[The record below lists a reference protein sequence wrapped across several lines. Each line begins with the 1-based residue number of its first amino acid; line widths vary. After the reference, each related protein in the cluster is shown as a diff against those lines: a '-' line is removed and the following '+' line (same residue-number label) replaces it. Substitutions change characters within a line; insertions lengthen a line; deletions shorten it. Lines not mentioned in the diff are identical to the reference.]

1 VDRCNAQL
9 SNSKFLLGKNMN
21 IGILTGG
28 GDVPGLNPCIKGVV
42 YRAVDNGARVFGIRK
57 GWAGLLE
64 YNLDHSESNQT
75 HILPLDKSNTRTI
88 DRSGGTFLHTSRTN
102 PGKVKADSI
111 PSFLRTK
118 EHASLAAD
126 AKVDC
131 TSHILKVIE
140 RLKLDVLITIGGD
153 DTQSYAVRLH
163 KEGFPVIAIPKTM
176 DNDVFGTDYCIGF
189 STAVTRS
196 VDFITA
202 LRTVAGSHERIAVVE
217 LFGRNSGETSLITA
231 YLAGVD
237 RAIISEVPF
246 DVERLA
252 RFLAED
258 KAHNPSNYAIMTISE
273 GAHLLGGQIVE
284 YGEEDAYGHRKLG
297 GIGSVTERALKKIL
311 GTDTIYQQ
319 IAYLMR
325 SGEPDALDRMVA
337 ISYANLATDLALR
350 KEFGKMVALRE
361 GKYTT
366 VSIDTLT
373 QGVKRVDIDELY
385 DKEGYKPKVAHLLGK
400 PMFLY

>member
-1 VDRCNAQL
+1 M
-9 SNSKFLLGKNMN
+9 K

-28 GDVPGLNPCIKGVV
+28 GDVPGLNPCIKAVV
-42 YRAVDNGARVFGIRK
+42 YRATEQGAEVLGIRK
-57 GWAGLLE
+57 GWAGLLN
-64 YNLDHSESNQT
+64 YDLDGRDNEGVNV
-75 HILPLDKSNTRTI
+75 IPLNKLNTRTI

-102 PGKVKADSI
+102 PGKVKQREI
-111 PSFLRTK
+111 PAFLKTS
-118 EHASLAAD
+118 EHEKFDKDHRLD
-126 AKVDC
+126 FTPHV
-131 TSHILKVIE
+131 LKVVQQLGI
-140 RLKLDVLITIGGD
+140 DVLITIGGD
-153 DTQSYAVRLH
+153 DTQSYGVRMH
-163 KEGFPVIAIPKTM
+163 KEGVPVIAIPKTM

-246 DVERLA
+246 DVEKLA
-252 RFLAED
+252 QLLVED

-273 GAHLLGGQIVE
+273 GAHLIGGQVVE
-284 YGEEDAYGHRKLG
+284 YGEEDSYGHKKLG
-297 GIGSVTERALKKIL
+297 GIGEIAQEALKKL
-311 GTDTIYQQ
+311 TGADMVYQQ
-319 IAYLMR
+319 VAYLMR

-337 ISYANLATDLALR
+337 ISYANLATDLALKKR
-350 KEFGKMVALRE
+350 FGKMVALRE

-366 VSIDTLT
+366 VPIETLT
-373 QGVKRVDIDELY
+373 QGLKRVDVDELY
-385 DKEGYKPKVAHLLGK
+385 DVERYRPKVAHLLNK